1 MSGGKCSGLSSNWF
15 WRAGSVVCCF
25 YCLEMSLN
33 GSFLEKLPTLS
44 KQEEDIFGY
53 NFMYCLESMI
63 QEIGTLLVG
72 KLSTHSNGT
81 SIRGWY
87 LHACSMQLNLIGV
100 LPSLAKHM
108 PYRVLFSSR
117 HYMWNAKLTLL
128 SLVYGFGNFWVL

>member
-1 MSGGKCSGLSSNWF
+1 
-15 WRAGSVVCCF
+15 
-25 YCLEMSLN
+25 MSLN

-81 SIRGWY
+81 SIRG
-87 LHACSMQLNLIGV
+87 
-100 LPSLAKHM
+100 
-108 PYRVLFSSR
+108 
-117 HYMWNAKLTLL
+117 
-128 SLVYGFGNFWVL
+128 